1 MLVYVPRALVGCV
14 SIRFCAVFLLLRKVV
29 LAFNSHFQQ
38 KNVVQ
43 RRMVKAQA
51 NLLWSFLIPK
61 IKVKTFELY

>member
-43 RRMVKAQA
+43 RRLVKAQD
-51 NLLWSFLIPK
+51 SSQST
-61 IKVKTFELY
+61 VELFNSKDKGEDL